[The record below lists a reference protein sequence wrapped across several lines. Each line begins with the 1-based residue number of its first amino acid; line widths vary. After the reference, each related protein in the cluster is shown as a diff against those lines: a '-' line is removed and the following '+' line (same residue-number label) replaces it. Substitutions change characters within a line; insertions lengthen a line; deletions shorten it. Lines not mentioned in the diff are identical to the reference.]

1 MQYAEKIFSVSYSSI
16 LAPNIDKNPHNILL
30 IEGKLT
36 KMFKT
41 GKNST
46 PSFDMN
52 LFVSC
57 CIQNVNICHI
67 KYSVTRNNN

>member
-1 MQYAEKIFSVSYSSI
+1 MQYAENFFSVSYSSF

-46 PSFDMN
+46 QSFDMN
-52 LFVSC
+52 IFVSC
-57 CIQNVNICHI
+57 CIQNGKICHI